1 MSDTRPAM
9 TTSGETPREV
19 SVDPADMVRAEIVTT
34 RSELGATV
42 ERLAAKLDLRAHAK
56 RRLDEASGLARRYRA
71 QITAA
76 AVTTLVAAVAMQ
88 LRGRRHVRRPRQMQ
102 PSFSRRGGG

>member
-1 MSDTRPAM
+1 MTDTRLVMSTP
-9 TTSGETPREV
+9 GESRREV
-19 SVDPADMVRAEIVTT
+19 PVDPADMVRAEIVTT
-34 RSELGATV
+34 RSELGDTV
-42 ERLAAKLDLRAHAK
+42 EHLAAKLDVRAHAK

-88 LRGRRHVRRPRQMQ
+88 LRGRRRVRWPRQAQ
-102 PSFSRRGGG
+102 PSFSRRRGG